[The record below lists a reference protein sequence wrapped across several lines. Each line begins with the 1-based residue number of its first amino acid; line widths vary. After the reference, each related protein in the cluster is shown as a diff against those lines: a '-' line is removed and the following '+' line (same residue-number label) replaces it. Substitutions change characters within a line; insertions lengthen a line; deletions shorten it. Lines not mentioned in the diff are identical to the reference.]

1 MHHAAETTVCCGAQ
15 KCPPRVLGSA
25 EVQRVLGLQR
35 RLAAGDWVGFLR
47 RAAAAPYLQA
57 CLAHMYFPRA
67 HARALYVLARASG
80 AALGSGSPTWNP
92 M

>member
-1 MHHAAETTVCCGAQ
+1 MLLQ
-15 KCPPRVLGSA
+15 KCPPQLLGSA

-35 RLAAGDWVGFLR
+35 LLASGDWVGFLR
-47 RAAAAPYLQA
+47 GAAAAPYLQA
-57 CLAHMYFPRA
+57 CLAHMYFVRV

-80 AALGSGSPTWNP
+80 AGPGQEDY